1 MKNNLILRAVS
12 AAGLLASAFG
22 LMSGPTA
29 AADLPVSF
37 KLDVLPILNSRCAE
51 CHAAGGEGQQKSGY
65 DLTTYEG
72 VMAGTKYGPMVIPG
86 DPMSSN
92 LVRLVA
98 GKAAPELRMPHN
110 QRPLLDPQIQIL
122 TDWVKQGAK
131 DN

>member
-1 MKNNLILRAVS
+1 MKNHWTTGI
-12 AAGLLASAFG
+12 AFG
-22 LMSGPTA
+22 AGMLAATVGIMSGPAA

-51 CHAAGGEGQQKSGY
+51 CHAPGGDGYKKSGY

-72 VMAGTKYGPMVIPG
+72 VMAGTKYGPMVIAG

-110 QRPLLDPQIQIL
+110 QRPLLDPQIKIL
-122 TDWVKQGAK
+122 SDWVKEGAK

>member
-1 MKNNLILRAVS
+1 MKKHWTTGI
-12 AAGLLASAFG
+12 AFG
-22 LMSGPTA
+22 AGVLAAAVGVMSGPAA

-37 KLDVLPILNSRCAE
+37 NLDVLPILNSRCSE
-51 CHAAGGEGQQKSGY
+51 CHAPGGDGYEKSGY

-110 QRPLLDPQIQIL
+110 QRPLLDPQVKIL
-122 TDWVKQGAK
+122 SDWVKEGAK